1 MSERNVGLLNMS
13 IGVQD
18 GPIALARDSAQLISL
33 AHHKNVE
40 VARLARTFSVV
51 TPAAGVA
58 PGTALST
65 TPPLTLYN
73 PQNSGVGLGL
83 LRAAMG
89 YVSGTLGKGTLV
101 LGANPSLMQAAPSGG
116 TQLTPQCSYMGFTTG
131 RALAYQGATLAQAP
145 TLVEPLFIFGAWV
158 GAADDLH
165 SLERKWEGTNLLA
178 PGTSVSLQ
186 GVAAAGSSP
195 LVLLFLEWEEL
206 PL

>member
-1 MSERNVGLLNMS
+1 MTETNVGLLNS
-13 IGVQD
+13 TIGVQD

-33 AHHKNVE
+33 AHHKNME
-40 VARLARTFSVV
+40 AARLARTFSVV

-83 LRAAMG
+83 IRAAMG

-158 GAADDLH
+158 GSADDLH